1 MVQGFMNIAAGINK
15 IFDWIDVF
23 FTWLK
28 DLYMNLFNLLVSNP
42 IVDWI
47 KLVLQTVFWLIVKF
61 WMILLTKIIDFIAS
75 ILPDYTIPVPSV
87 YFGNSKIVAII
98 NWVFP
103 VDTFAYCLTIILISI
118 PAAFIARPFLRITL
132 LAK

>member
-87 YFGNSKIVAII
+87 YFGNSKIVALI

-103 VDTFAYCLTIILISI
+103 VDTFTYCLTIILISI

-132 LAK
+132 MAK